1 MIRRCLRQAV
11 SALLLLGAAAAQA
24 QDYPSA
30 PIRIVVPYAAGGI
43 ADVLA
48 RLVAVRLEPMWKQSV
63 VVENRAGAN
72 GTIAMQFVAQA
83 RPDGHTLMIG
93 NTATQV
99 VNRFLYRN
107 LAFDIERG
115 FQPVGLIASTP
126 MMLVVAAS
134 SPANSVAD
142 LLAMARAEPGRLNFG
157 SAGNG
162 SSSHLGLAMLTSL
175 GKVQIAHVPYKG
187 TAQIVPDL
195 LGGRLAGYFDVPGT
209 SLGAIR
215 AGTLKPL
222 GVGSSKRL
230 AALPNVPTMAETLPG
245 FELYSWLGLFAP
257 AGVPRERID
266 RLNRALRGMLE
277 EPSLNRQ
284 LVEQGNEVAP
294 NTPEEFDAFIRREA
308 VRMGE
313 LLAAAGVRPE

>member
-1 MIRRCLRQAV
+1 MIGSWLRCALSAV
-11 SALLLLGAAAAQA
+11 CLVAAPAHA
-24 QDYPSA
+24 QDFPGA
-30 PIRIVVPYAAGGI
+30 TVRIVVPYAAGGI

-48 RLVAVRLEPMWKQSV
+48 RLVAVRLEPLWKQSV

-83 RPDGHTLMIG
+83 RPDGYTLMIG

-107 LAFDIERG
+107 LPFDIERG

-126 MMLVVAAS
+126 MMMMVAPS
-134 SPANSVAD
+134 NPANSVAE
-142 LLAMARAEPGRLNFG
+142 LLAMARANPGKLNFG

-162 SSSHLGLAMLTSL
+162 SSSHLGLAMLNSL

-187 TAQIVPDL
+187 TSQIVPDL
-195 LGGRLAGYFDVPGT
+195 VGGRLTGYFDVPGT

-266 RLNRALRGMLE
+266 RLNRVLRGILE
-277 EPSLNRQ
+277 DPALNRQ

-313 LLAAAGVRPE
+313 LLSAAGVRPE